1 MRVGR
6 IQMIALTPQPLADCP
21 QVEHSAE
28 VGNLVGDGTWLTTT
42 EAALLMGC
50 SKSHVIALIRRGDL
64 PATTAPGSRHRRILR
79 TVAEAYRDKM
89 AAEAA
94 GE

>member
-1 MRVGR
+1 MTLNPVG
-6 IQMIALTPQPLADCP
+6 LADCP

-28 VGNLVGDGTWLTTT
+28 VENLVGDGTWLTTT
-42 EAALLMGC
+42 EAAQVMGC

-64 PATTAPGSRHRRILR
+64 AASTVPGSKHRRIRR
-79 TVAEAYRDKM
+79 TVAEQWRSKM
-89 AAEAA
+89 DAEG